1 MNNLSFEE
9 ITNATP
15 LHQLNEIR
23 EIYNYYVL
31 NTTISFHTKEL
42 DVDQFKAS
50 VINKD
55 SRYKSYV
62 IFEEDDIKGYVLI
75 SQYKSKQAYD
85 ICGEVTIYLK
95 PNCLGLGLGRRALH
109 FIEEVAR
116 KEGFHT
122 LIATIC
128 MENTRS
134 KSLFEKNGYE
144 QCGLFKEI
152 GYKFDRRLDIGSFQ
166 KILCPQGK

>member
-1 MNNLSFEE
+1 M
-9 ITNATP
+9 I
-15 LHQLNEIR
+15 
-23 EIYNYYVL
+23 
-31 NTTISFHTKEL
+31 
-42 DVDQFKAS
+42 
-50 VINKD
+50 KD
-55 SRYKSYV
+55 SRYKSYG
-62 IFEEDDIKGYVLI
+62 IFENKEIIGYVLI

-85 ICGEVTIYLK
+85 VCGEVTIYIK
-95 PNCLGLGLGRRALH
+95 PNCLGQGIGKKALN

-116 KEGFHT
+116 EQGFHT

-144 QCGLFKEI
+144 QCALFKEI

-166 KILCPQGK
+166 KIL